1 MGRKIQQIIQSP
13 RFAPPRFLLGFLL
26 VFVNSCSPT
35 PIQPQ
40 TEQNAP
46 SITPPVAQ
54 LNPTNRFI
62 PNNQPDSILGSD
74 PESNKTNLDFPKVIR
89 VGTGDSGE
97 DLNLHQMII
106 QNFEMEN
113 PDVLVQMEA
122 IAGTD
127 YYARLMAILTANR
140 APDVVTLGDD
150 FVPFF
155 VDQSHFTSLEDLDSW
170 KDYKREKYYPGL
182 LDPGK
187 VNGEQYFLPVSYSPL
202 ALYYNRRLFDESKI
216 PYPTNNWTWND
227 LLGAAQKLTIDR
239 DRDGIPEQWGIQMN
253 ANWESG
259 FEYWVA
265 AAGGRLISED
275 GKKFTGYMDSPESIR
290 ALRFYSDLYHKYRV
304 APPPADLQG
313 WAGDNTEFING
324 TAAMLIFGYWPQ
336 EGFLKI
342 PRIDLGVAPL
352 PRDRVRANI
361 LFWEGGGITKSSDH
375 PEESL
380 DYLMYFTDNKS
391 AGLWD
396 GIELPITIQQS
407 LSTSPSIDPFRTVW
421 LGELQYLIPRTYTF
435 TPYWEETGRYI
446 LKDALTIGISNSK
459 ADPANL
465 LRQAALA
472 AQTELDFYQ
481 K

>member
-1 MGRKIQQIIQSP
+1 
-13 RFAPPRFLLGFLL
+13 
-26 VFVNSCSPT
+26 
-35 PIQPQ
+35 
-40 TEQNAP
+40 
-46 SITPPVAQ
+46 
-54 LNPTNRFI
+54 
-62 PNNQPDSILGSD
+62 
-74 PESNKTNLDFPKVIR
+74 
-89 VGTGDSGE
+89 
-97 DLNLHQMII
+97 
-106 QNFEMEN
+106 
-113 PDVLVQMEA
+113 
-122 IAGTD
+122 
-127 YYARLMAILTANR
+127 MALLTANR
-140 APDVVTLGDD
+140 APEVVTIGDD

-155 VDQSHFTSLEDLDSW
+155 VEQEYFISLEDLDTW
-170 KDYKREKYYPGL
+170 KDFKIEKYYPGL

-187 VNGEQYFLPVSYSPL
+187 VNGKQYFLPVSYSPL
-202 ALYYNRRLFDESKI
+202 ALYYNRRLFDERKV

-313 WAGDNTEFING
+313 WAGGNTEFMNG

-336 EGFLKI
+336 EGFLKN

-352 PRDRVRANI
+352 PRDKVRANI
-361 LFWEGGGITKSSDH
+361 LFWEGGGITKSSEH
-375 PEESL
+375 PEESF
-380 DYLMYFTDNKS
+380 DYLMYFADNKS
-391 AGLWD
+391 VDMWE
-396 GIELPITIQQS
+396 GIELPITIRQP
-407 LSTSPSIDPFRTVW
+407 LSTSPPTDPFRTVW

-446 LKDALTIGISNSK
+446 LNDALLIAITDPE
-459 ADPANL
+459 ADPAYL
-465 LRQAALA
+465 LRQAAKE
-472 AQTELDFYQ
+472 AQTKLDFYQ